1 MIEKLKTIFSHPVLK
16 FLGQFVLPVLFMFM
30 VFFFYPEFSKFQ
42 VDSDEGIN
50 LMKAMLVDHGYSL
63 YKDIWSDQPPLFTH
77 LLAIVF
83 RFVGYHVGFSRF
95 LVLLFS
101 AMLLWAGGRF
111 LHRVWDRQ
119 TSILGMV
126 LFLLLP
132 GYLGL
137 SAAVMIGLPS
147 ISFAMV
153 AIWAIVEWHSRR
165 KYPWLIVS
173 ALFMSASVLTKLFLG
188 FLGPVICLGLLAGEY
203 YHSGR
208 KLKLS
213 ILVPPFI
220 WGVIFSLILLSAGI
234 FLVGFANLSQ
244 LWESHLAA
252 TDLYTLDSDYR
263 INHYLGSALGFVALG
278 LIGIIDALKTRKWLA
293 LYALAWA
300 LLAYLL
306 LLNHYPVWSHHQ
318 LYVTIPIVL
327 LSAAPVSGAIRTL
340 WNLASQKV
348 SWSLALSLQ
357 IIALLCV
364 FGVLLSR
371 LPGTVGRFNLTA
383 PWNPELG
390 LGKWNQKLMDEIS
403 VYKDETNWM
412 VTDVPMY
419 AFRKGLMVPPELA
432 VFSSKRLA
440 TGDLSE
446 SEIIHVIEIYQPE
459 QVLIGRFD
467 LPDVIE
473 YLEENYIKVYD
484 KSFKDLFIRSELEL
498 IPSESGSP
506 QL

>member
-1 MIEKLKTIFSHPVLK
+1 MIEKLKTLFAHPVLK
-16 FLGQFVLPVLFMFM
+16 FLGQFALPVLFVFM
-30 VFFFYPEFSKFQ
+30 VFFFYPEFSRFQ
-42 VDSDEGIN
+42 ADSDEGIN

-111 LHRVWDRQ
+111 LYLVWDRQ
-119 TSILGMV
+119 TSILGIV
-126 LFLLLP
+126 LFILLP

-153 AIWAIVEWHSRR
+153 ALWAIVEWISKR
-165 KYPWLIVS
+165 KYVWLIIS
-173 ALFMSASVLTKLFLG
+173 ALFMGFSVLTKLFLG

-203 YHSGR
+203 FYSGR

-213 ILVPPFI
+213 ILLPPFI
-220 WGVIFSLILLSAGI
+220 WGVIFSLILFSAGI
-234 FLVGFANLSQ
+234 FWVGFDHLNQ
-244 LWESHLAA
+244 LWESHLVA
-252 TDLYTLDSDYR
+252 TDLYTLDSHYR
-263 INHYLGSALGFVALG
+263 INHYLGNALGFVALG
-278 LIGIIDALKTRKWLA
+278 LIGIIDAFKERKWLA

-327 LSAAPVSGAIRTL
+327 LSAHPVAGAIRAL
-340 WNLASQKV
+340 WNLGRQRI
-348 SWSLALSLQ
+348 SWSPTLTLQ
-357 IIALLCV
+357 IITLLCV
-364 FGVLLSR
+364 FAVLLNR
-371 LPGTVGRFNLTA
+371 LPETVTRFNITA
-383 PWNPELG
+383 PWKTELG
-390 LGKWNQKLMDEIS
+390 LGKWNQKLMDDIS
-403 VYKDETNWM
+403 VYKDETNWI

-440 TGDLSE
+440 TGELNE
-446 SEIIHVIEIYQPE
+446 LEIIRVIETYQPE
-459 QVLIGRFD
+459 QVMIGRFD
-467 LPDVIE
+467 LPVVID
-473 YLEENYIKVYD
+473 YLEDNYLHVYD
-484 KSFKDLFIRSELEL
+484 QGDKDLYIRSDLEL
-498 IPSESGSP
+498 LPSVSRLP
-506 QL
+506 